1 MRRVTIVTANGLFK
15 KGKETN
21 TTKRQSQEELR
32 IAEGICQ
39 DTARRGQVRAVS
51 FYQSC
56 AKKIHPALPIAEWSG
71 RCCCEMCISDSGK
84 QSFQLLGGWRVGKC
98 ARTNV
103 RLVESSG
110 AKGHLSSTQPEPE

>member
-21 TTKRQSQEELR
+21 TTKRQIQEELR

-56 AKKIHPALPIAEWSG
+56 AKKIHPALPIAERSG
-71 RCCCEMCISDSGK
+71 RCCCEMCKAQLMLLVISMLRNSRGLFRAPTV
-84 QSFQLLGGWRVGKC
+84 S
-98 ARTNV
+98 AI
-103 RLVESSG
+103 
-110 AKGHLSSTQPEPE
+110 